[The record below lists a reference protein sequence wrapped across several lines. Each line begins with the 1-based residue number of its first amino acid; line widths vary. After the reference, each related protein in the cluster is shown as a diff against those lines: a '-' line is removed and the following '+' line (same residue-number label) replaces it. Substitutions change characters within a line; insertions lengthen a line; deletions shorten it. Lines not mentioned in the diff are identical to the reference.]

1 MATHATAERL
11 LQAAEALIAER
22 GPDRVSVRDIT
33 TAARANVAAVSYHFG
48 SKRNLVRAMITR
60 NAERFG
66 SHRAALFASAGSA
79 SLESL
84 VRAMVQATAE
94 LAADP
99 DGAGRRWLR
108 CKLQLRADHEAAE
121 LLREAYW
128 PFTRELLK
136 ALAAVTPH
144 LSTEAR
150 VVRYALARDAID
162 AAFAADHYPP
172 AEGSE
177 LGIVHD
183 ALVDH
188 LVAFLVPAFEGPG

>member
-11 LQAAEALIAER
+11 LLAAEELIAER

-33 TAARANVAAVSYHFG
+33 AAAGVNVAAVNYHFG
-48 SKRNLVRAMITR
+48 SKQNLVRAMIAR

-66 SHRAALFASAGSA
+66 SRRAALVAVAPSE
-79 SLESL
+79 SLEGL

-99 DGAGRRWLR
+99 DGEGRRWLR
-108 CKLQLRADHEAAE
+108 CKLQLRADAEAAE
-121 LLREAYW
+121 LLQASFW
-128 PFTRELLK
+128 PFTRDLLREL
-136 ALAAVTPH
+136 ARVTPH

-150 VVRYALARDAID
+150 IVRYALARDAID

-172 AEGSE
+172 AEGGQ
-177 LGIVHD
+177 LGLGHQ
-183 ALVDH
+183 ALVEH
-188 LVAFLVPAFEGPG
+188 LVAFLVPAFEAPG